1 MRRLAIDTALDFLER
16 DLLSPGDRKVLS
28 LALSEATQAELNEA
42 LADWDIE
49 AAPLQ
54 SVLLLAYLMKMR
66 PDLSFPASMEPRLKG
81 VLNFC
86 RFQNLKLKAH
96 FTKIARGLN
105 EAGIPFLV
113 LKGGAMKVYRPD
125 FPRWMSDVDMLVRED
140 DFAPAERLLEGLG
153 YVPFRDRHST
163 DFHLPGEKDGIADL
177 HRYIYMATGHE
188 SLVTEDL
195 FRRAS
200 RQAVFSAEGL
210 LPAAEDMVF
219 IALVNLCH
227 NLSERTSPGS
237 VISSFFDLAYLVSSK
252 EDFDW
257 EIVRADALKSRSQVT
272 VSLMARLM
280 DRFVPG
286 VLPPSFLADDI
297 RVAEAEEK
305 CFHLLYRRAVLAP
318 LRLEI
323 GEFHLPTAFRTCR
336 PLSRYVARRAKYFF
350 LKRLYAFPSLA
361 VSILN
366 RHL

>member
-1 MRRLAIDTALDFLER
+1 MAVDTALDFLER

-28 LALSEATQAELNEA
+28 LALSEATQGELDQA

-54 SVLLLAYLMKMR
+54 SVLLLAYLLKMR
-66 PDLSFPASMEPRLKG
+66 PDLCFPPSMEPRLKG
-81 VLNFC
+81 VLSYC

-125 FPRWMSDVDMLVRED
+125 FPRWMSDVDMLVHEGS
-140 DFAPAERLLEGLG
+140 FEQAESVVEGLG
-153 YVPFRDRHST
+153 YVPFRDKHST
-163 DFHLPGEKDGIADL
+163 DFHLAGEKDGIADL
-177 HRYIYMATGHE
+177 HRFVYMATGHE
-188 SLVTEDL
+188 SLVTED
-195 FRRAS
+195 FFARAS
-200 RQAVFSAEGL
+200 RCTVFSAEGL

-252 EDFDW
+252 ADFDW
-257 EIVRADALKSRSQVT
+257 DIVRADALKSRSQVT
-272 VSLMARLM
+272 VGLMTRLM
-280 DRFVPG
+280 SRFVPG
-286 VLPPSFLADDI
+286 VLPPHFLEEDI
-297 RVAEAEEK
+297 DTAEAEEK

-336 PLSRYVARRAKYFF
+336 PLSRYVARRARYFV

-361 VSILN
+361 SAILG